1 MDLERGLLSL
11 PGSEA
16 PLQPRESGLTERQ
29 ADPPFMRAS
38 SHPARGRR
46 RVDVIGDRQ
55 SSSRL
60 PAQVAYKETELPL
73 TAREQWL
80 ACPCEELDHDGREA
94 PNGER
99 RAGFAGAGGQHVSCL
114 SSPRRSTHD
123 CKAEDAPD
131 RSLTP
136 AHQVPP

>member
-60 PAQVAYKETELPL
+60 PAQVA
-73 TAREQWL
+73 
-80 ACPCEELDHDGREA
+80 
-94 PNGER
+94 
-99 RAGFAGAGGQHVSCL
+99 
-114 SSPRRSTHD
+114 
-123 CKAEDAPD
+123 
-131 RSLTP
+131 
-136 AHQVPP
+136 